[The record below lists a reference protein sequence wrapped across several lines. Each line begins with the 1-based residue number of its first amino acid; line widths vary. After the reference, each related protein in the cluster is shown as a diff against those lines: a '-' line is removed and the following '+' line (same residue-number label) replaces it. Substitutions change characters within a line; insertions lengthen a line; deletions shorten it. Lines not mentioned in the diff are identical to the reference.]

1 MGYGDVAIKA
11 VLIYKSDDQ
20 YNPCDAWVLA
30 AQEHY
35 PSSQSAQ
42 LKGCPKGAFLGLC
55 SEGLVRGISRRRYSR
70 AIQSGSYA
78 VKAIRVLQHY
88 EAQHTEL
95 PSAVQLWDMVMRKV
109 GKEIVHNGQMDV
121 VLALWKKELIIK
133 KTVDSI

>member
-11 VLIYKSDDQ
+11 VLMCKSDDQ
-20 YNPCDAWVLA
+20 YNPCDAWALA

-70 AIQSGSYA
+70 AIQK
-78 VKAIRVLQHY
+78 V
-88 EAQHTEL
+88 EAMLSKQYVFFNTMKL
-95 PSAVQLWDMVMRKV
+95 NIL
-109 GKEIVHNGQMDV
+109 NY
-121 VLALWKKELIIK
+121 LAQYNFGIW
-133 KTVDSI
+133 

>member
-11 VLIYKSDDQ
+11 VLMCKSDDQ

-55 SEGLVRGISRRRYSR
+55 SEGLVRHVSKRRYAR
-70 AIQSGSYA
+70 AIQSGNYA
-78 VKAIRVLQHY
+78 IKAVRLLKYY
-88 EAQHTEL
+88 EDQNIEL
-95 PSAVQLWDMVMRKV
+95 PNAVQLWNVVMSKI

-121 VLALWKKELIIK
+121 ALALWKAGLITPQK
-133 KTVDSI
+133 